1 MKSAKYIILAVLTLM
16 AVGMQAEDNA
26 AKWEKY
32 GPTSKSTKAGFIVR
46 AGYVIGGTTPLP
58 PPATGR
64 AAAKPS
70 PCTEHRATTCSTSTS
85 ASPWASSSSSPA

>member
-46 AGYVIGGTTPLP
+46 AGYVIGGC
-58 PPATGR
+58 GR
-64 AAAKPS
+64 
-70 PCTEHRATTCSTSTS
+70 
-85 ASPWASSSSSPA
+85 